1 MRRFIPSF
9 RRKPESAPPDR
20 RQCDSRHYDD
30 RKAIAWILLVVGA
43 YLLISAAMYLFED
56 FTYSVIDTPG
66 SWFKSGAPN
75 LLLAI
80 IAVVVIVLYIIL
92 GLPGGFLTRWGALGL
107 GLLCYVAAG
116 VLYWQLRRNRRR

>member
-1 MRRFIPSF
+1 MRFIPSF

-20 RQCDSRHYDD
+20 RQRDNRPDD
-30 RKAIAWILLVVGA
+30 RPAIAWILLVVGA

-80 IAVVVIVLYIIL
+80 IAVVVIVLYNIL
-92 GLPGGFLTRWGALGL
+92 GLPGGLLTRWGALGL

-116 VLYWQLRRNRRR
+116 GLYWQLRRNRRR